1 MSYSIWVD
9 YINFLK
15 SVEATGSFAENQK
28 ITAIRKVFQKGIM
41 NPMMNVENLWK
52 DYCAFENVKI
62 WNKMKLIF
70 IELKTLTDLL

>member
-1 MSYSIWVD
+1 MHHYYRREKTAQAYDFALDKIGLDVNSYSIWVD

-41 NPMMNVENLWK
+41 NPMSNVSK
-52 DYCAFENVKI
+52 TF
-62 WNKMKLIF
+62 F
-70 IELKTLTDLL
+70 I

>member
-52 DYCAFENVKI
+52 DYCAFENVNQFGIK
-62 WNKMKLIF
+62 
-70 IELKTLTDLL
+70 